1 LFTKKRLFVQALTII
16 EYLIANG
23 SERAVD
29 DILDHYSKIS
39 VWIFFAFMIL
49 SILCHLLI
57 LNAIKYFLSC
67 VVFVKVLSSFEYVE
81 PNGKD
86 AGINVRKKVETI
98 VGIINDKERI
108 KAVRDKAASNRDK

>member
-1 LFTKKRLFVQALTII
+1 MFTKKRLYVQALTII

-39 VWIFFAFMIL
+39 VWISLLL
-49 SILCHLLI
+49 SVLCHLLI
-57 LNAIKYFLSC
+57 LNAINFFLSC

>member
-1 LFTKKRLFVQALTII
+1 MTII

-39 VWIFFAFMIL
+39 VCL
-49 SILCHLLI
+49 ILCFYYILICLI
-57 LNAIKYFLSC
+57 LNVIKYFLSC
-67 VVFVKVLSSFEYVE
+67 VFFIKVLSSFEYVE

-98 VGIINDKERI
+98 VGILNDKERI
-108 KAVRDKAASNRDK
+108 KAVRDKAAGNRDK

>member
-1 LFTKKRLFVQALTII
+1 MTFLII
-16 EYLIANG
+16 
-23 SERAVD
+23 
-29 DILDHYSKIS
+29 ILRSRYGFSLL
-39 VWIFFAFMIL
+39 L